1 MHYPD
6 EISILLKECV
16 KNTDKYADLK
26 VILLLFFLSKLVRQL
41 DEFS

>member
-1 MHYPD
+1 MHYPE

-26 VILLLFFLSKLVRQL
+26 LDNWMTLV
-41 DEFS
+41 EMIN